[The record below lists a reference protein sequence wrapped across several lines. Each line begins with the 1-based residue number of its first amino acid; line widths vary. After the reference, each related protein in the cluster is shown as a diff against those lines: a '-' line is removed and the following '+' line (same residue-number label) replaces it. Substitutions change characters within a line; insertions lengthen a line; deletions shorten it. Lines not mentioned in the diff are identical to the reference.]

1 MATSPR
7 SEEFEV
13 YPASLAQRRLWFLNQ
28 LQAPTAAYNVHV
40 GLWLYGPLN
49 VEALQDSL
57 QEIVNRHETLRTSFA
72 LERGELIQ
80 RVIPTYRV
88 TLPMTDFAHL
98 AKPYPPV
105 YEFAKREVDTPF
117 DLDRGPLFRS
127 HILRIGPEEH
137 VFLCTMH
144 HTITDAW
151 SMQLFT
157 KEMAGLYEALSDGK
171 TPALPEL
178 TIQYGDYSE
187 WQGHLLE
194 TEIARKQLAYWKD
207 TLEGAP
213 AVLELPQDNPRPAEQ
228 TLQGESHDFAVPV
241 EIIAEV
247 ASLAKRHSVT
257 LFMFLLAAFKVLLYR
272 YSGEPDV
279 LVGVPVAGRSRVETE
294 PLIGFFVET
303 LVLRDDLSGNPRFVD
318 LLAQVRE
325 TTLGALAHPDIP
337 FERVV
342 EALRPERNL
351 SCNPVFQVMFS
362 VIKSAIRSHAFGNGV
377 VAYPYVV
384 NSSTS
389 ILDLGATFIEDSD
402 GKWWL
407 QIDFNTSLFKLERV
421 AGMVKD
427 YIELL
432 RRITIEVDVRIDNVA
447 LHGAP
452 QRTSTRVNRR
462 RDGHGGSKRGKA
474 SASAAGRGERP
485 PAVDVEQ
492 ALLAE
497 IWKDVLGVQEIGL
510 RDNFFDVGGHS
521 LLAARLTTQI
531 QNVTGRKIPVSSIFR
546 APTIEALA
554 RLLRDH
560 AVSEPDPV
568 IMHLG
573 PGDSGIPF
581 FAVSAPGV
589 DSLGY
594 ALLARYLGEHQSM
607 YKLQG
612 PGPGVWGRPFEP
624 EELRTLAEQYV
635 SAMRTVQPHGPYCLG
650 GMCDGVRI
658 AQEMI
663 VQLESL
669 GEEVALFAILDT
681 WVLENS
687 QVRILWAIDYY
698 LEQLRLFSHLP
709 FRQKLSTLQRTLK
722 RLAGRNG
729 SGKNEWAQAY
739 WPDENFQPPHFRAPV
754 ILFKRPRQPFFYVRD
769 PEMGWG
775 ARSTGGVE
783 ICEVQCGHLQLLR
796 QPYVGIIAQTLST
809 RLHAINDQAK
819 GKTTASAMPGTQLT
833 VQLEDRPRSEFT
845 RPIFE

>member
-1 MATSPR
+1 MDATDFRAMSVFQRVQSLAAPSR
-7 SEEFEV
+7 TENVEV

-40 GLWLYGPLN
+40 GLWLYGPLD
-49 VEALQDSL
+49 VKALRDSL

-72 LERGELIQ
+72 LESGELVQ

-88 TLPMTDFAHL
+88 TLAMTDFAHL

-105 YEFAKREVDTPF
+105 YEFAKREVETPF

-127 HILRIGPEEH
+127 HILRIAPEEH

-194 TEIARKQLAYWKD
+194 TEIAQKQLVYWKD

-228 TLQGESHDFAVPV
+228 TLQGASHDFAVPG

-351 SCNPVFQVMFS
+351 SCNPVFQIMFS
-362 VIKSAIRSHAFGNGV
+362 VIKSAIRSHAFGSV

-389 ILDLGATFIEDSD
+389 ILDLCATFIEDSD

-407 QIDFNTSLFKLERV
+407 QIDFNTSLFGLERITR
-421 AGMVKD
+421 MVED

-432 RRITIEVDVRIDNVA
+432 QRITVDLKVRIDDVP
-447 LHGAP
+447 LRGASQP
-452 QRTSTRVNRR
+452 ASTRVNPRR
-462 RDGHGGSKRGKA
+462 HGRGGSKRGE
-474 SASAAGRGERP
+474 SSTPHAGREGQP
-485 PAVDVEQ
+485 PAADVEQ
-492 ALLAE
+492 ALLVE
-497 IWKDVLGVQEIGL
+497 IWKDVLGVQEVGI

-531 QNVTGRKIPVSSIFR
+531 QNVTGRTIPVSSIFR

-554 RLLRDH
+554 CLLRDH

-568 IMHLG
+568 LMHLG
-573 PGDSGIPF
+573 QGGSGIPF

-612 PGPGVWGRPFEP
+612 PGPGVWSRPFER

-635 SAMRTVQPHGPYCLG
+635 SAMRTVQPQGPYCLG

-698 LEQLRLFSHLP
+698 LEQLGKFSHLP
-709 FRQKLSTLQRTLK
+709 FRQKLSTLQRAFK
-722 RLAGRNG
+722 RLAGKND
-729 SGKNEWAQAY
+729 SEKNEWAQA
-739 WPDENFQPPHFRAPV
+739 
-754 ILFKRPRQPFFYVRD
+754 
-769 PEMGWG
+769 
-775 ARSTGGVE
+775 
-783 ICEVQCGHLQLLR
+783 
-796 QPYVGIIAQTLST
+796 
-809 RLHAINDQAK
+809 
-819 GKTTASAMPGTQLT
+819 
-833 VQLEDRPRSEFT
+833 
-845 RPIFE
+845 